1 MCTTTCQHMP
11 SDALYLADDAHP
23 NLFRSR
29 PLDTACV
36 YPVHPVPFSAQ
47 LIIPQIRQCK
57 HLPERQMKLLCNRVR
72 DLLLEESNVR
82 LVQSPVTVCGD
93 IHGQFWDVLEIFR
106 QGGEVP
112 KTSYIF
118 MVSFSYCALKTKKRP
133 ILISIQGDF
142 VDRGYYSL
150 ETLSLLLA
158 YKVRYPDKITLL
170 RGNHES
176 RQITQVYGF
185 YGKFCLYSR
194 SISLSVTNK
203 GKILDECM
211 QKYGNPSVWKA
222 CCNVF
227 DHLNLAAV
235 SHLPWISCVLMND
248 LLIAPCQIIDS
259 SILCVHGGLSPDIRT
274 LDQIRTISRAQEV
287 PHEGAFCDLMWS
299 DPDEVE
305 TWSISPRGAGWL
317 FGGKVTSE
325 VSCCD
330 SVFAICKERT
340 SN

>member
-1 MCTTTCQHMP
+1 
-11 SDALYLADDAHP
+11 
-23 NLFRSR
+23 
-29 PLDTACV
+29 
-36 YPVHPVPFSAQ
+36 
-47 LIIPQIRQCK
+47 
-57 HLPERQMKLLCNRVR
+57 
-72 DLLLEESNVR
+72 
-82 LVQSPVTVCGD
+82 
-93 IHGQFWDVLEIFR
+93 
-106 QGGEVP
+106 
-112 KTSYIF
+112 
-118 MVSFSYCALKTKKRP
+118 
-133 ILISIQGDF
+133 
-142 VDRGYYSL
+142 
-150 ETLSLLLA
+150 
-158 YKVRYPDKITLL
+158 
-170 RGNHES
+170 
-176 RQITQVYGF
+176 
-185 YGKFCLYSR
+185 
-194 SISLSVTNK
+194 
-203 GKILDECM
+203 M

-248 LLIAPCQIIDS
+248 LLITPCQIIDS

-330 SVFAICKERT
+330 SAFAICKERT

>member
-1 MCTTTCQHMP
+1 
-11 SDALYLADDAHP
+11 
-23 NLFRSR
+23 
-29 PLDTACV
+29 
-36 YPVHPVPFSAQ
+36 
-47 LIIPQIRQCK
+47 
-57 HLPERQMKLLCNRVR
+57 MKLLCNRVR

-118 MVSFSYCALKTKKRP
+118 MVGFDCYTCKDKKKP
-133 ILISIQGDF
+133 ILISNQGDF

-158 YKVRYPDKITLL
+158 YKARYPDKITLL

-185 YGKFCLYSR
+185 YGKLCLCSE
-194 SISLSVTNK
+194 SMLLSVTNK
-203 GKILDECM
+203 EKKTLDECM

-235 SHLPWISCVLMND
+235 SHLFWVSCVFKW
-248 LLIAPCQIIDS
+248 IAC
-259 SILCVHGGLSPDIRT
+259 
-274 LDQIRTISRAQEV
+274 
-287 PHEGAFCDLMWS
+287 
-299 DPDEVE
+299 
-305 TWSISPRGAGWL
+305 
-317 FGGKVTSE
+317 
-325 VSCCD
+325 
-330 SVFAICKERT
+330 
-340 SN
+340 